1 MISFVCLSF
10 FRVFRGQNKIMT
22 QKQTLTEKYFED
34 VYAAKDDPWDF
45 ATSVYEAEKY
55 AATLESLPREHYEN
69 AFEIGCSIGVLTE
82 KLAEK
87 CGKILAVD
95 VSEKALAQSRERC
108 RNLPQVAFQ
117 KMIVPEEFADETFDL
132 ILISE
137 VGYYLAPGDWQ
148 TAMEKSFA
156 HLAEKGQIA
165 LVHWLPPVHDYPQT
179 GDEVHDSFAEFA
191 SGKMRKINENRNE
204 KYRIDVWE
212 KL

>member
-1 MISFVCLSF
+1 MS
-10 FRVFRGQNKIMT
+10 

-45 ATSVYEAEKY
+45 TTSEYEAKKY
-55 AATLESLPREHYEN
+55 ATTIDALPREHYAN

-82 KLAEK
+82 KLTAK
-87 CGKILAVD
+87 CDTILAVD
-95 VSEKALAQSRERC
+95 VSEKALAQARERC
-108 RNLPQVAFQ
+108 QSLPQVTFE
-117 KMIVPEEFADETFDL
+117 KMSVPQEFPDEKFDL
-132 ILISE
+132 ILVSE
-137 VGYYLAPGDWQ
+137 VGYYLAPEDWQ
-148 TAMEKSFA
+148 TAMEKLLA
-156 HLAEKGQIA
+156 HLDESGQIA

-191 SGKMRKINENRNE
+191 AGKMRKLNGQRAE

>member
-1 MISFVCLSF
+1 
-10 FRVFRGQNKIMT
+10 MT

-45 ATSVYEAEKY
+45 TTSEYEAEKY
-55 AATLESLPREHYEN
+55 AATIEFLPREHYEN

-95 VSEKALAQSRERC
+95 VSEKALAQARQRC
-108 RNLPQVAFQ
+108 KNFPQITFQ
-117 KMIVPEEFADETFDL
+117 KMSVPQEFPDENFDL
-132 ILISE
+132 ILVSE
-137 VGYYLAPGDWQ
+137 VGYYLAPQDWQ
-148 TAMEKSFA
+148 TAMEKLFA
-156 HLAEKGQIA
+156 HLKENGQIM

-191 SGKMRKINENRNE
+191 GGKMRKLNE
-204 KYRIDVWE
+204 KREENYRLDVWE

>member
-1 MISFVCLSF
+1 MSEKKSLD
-10 FRVFRGQNKIMT
+10 
-22 QKQTLTEKYFED
+22 EKYFED
-34 VYAAKDDPWDF
+34 VYNAKDDPWDF
-45 ATSVYEAEKY
+45 TTSEYEAKKY
-55 AATLESLPREHYEN
+55 DATIEALPREKYES

-82 KLAEK
+82 KLAAK

-95 VSEKALAQSRERC
+95 VSEKALAQARKRC
-108 RNLPQVAFQ
+108 KNLPNVTFRKKSFPQDL
-117 KMIVPEEFADETFDL
+117 PDEKFDL

-137 VGYYLAPGDWQ
+137 VGYYLAPDDWHD
-148 TAMEKSFA
+148 ALEKTFA

-191 SGKMRKINENRNE
+191 REKMRKINEKREEN
-204 KYRIDVWE
+204 YRLDVWE